1 MKLEIVKDLI
11 KGFEPT
17 SRSSKEKYNEFLYYC
32 FMTFEKKIKSKSSGK
47 SKNKYS
53 IMRDNTLKYLIAN
66 EKAITAELTK

>member
-1 MKLEIVKDLI
+1 MNPDIKKLMKN
-11 KGFEPT
+11 FE
-17 SRSSKEKYNEFLYYC
+17 SKTKSKKERYNEFLYYC

-66 EKAITAELTK
+66 EQAITAELTK

>member
-1 MKLEIVKDLI
+1 MNPDIKKLI
-11 KGFEPT
+11 KNFESKT
-17 SRSSKEKYNEFLYYC
+17 KGSKEKYNEFLYYC

>member
-1 MKLEIVKDLI
+1 MKLELEELI
-11 KGFEPT
+11 KGFD
-17 SRSSKEKYNEFLYYC
+17 SRSKNKKERYNEFLFYC
-32 FMTFEKKIKSKSSGK
+32 YMTFDKKIKSKSSGK

>member
-1 MKLEIVKDLI
+1 MNPDIKKLMKN
-11 KGFEPT
+11 FE
-17 SRSSKEKYNEFLYYC
+17 SKTKSKKVRYNEFLYYC
-32 FMTFEKKIKSKSSGK
+32 FMAFDKKVQSKSSGK